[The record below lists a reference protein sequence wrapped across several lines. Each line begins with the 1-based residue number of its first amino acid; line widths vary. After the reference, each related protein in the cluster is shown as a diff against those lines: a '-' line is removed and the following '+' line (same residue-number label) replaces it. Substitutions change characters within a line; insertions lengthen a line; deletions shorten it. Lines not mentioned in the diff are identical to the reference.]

1 MKVHGSTELSRMLV
15 LQRHSANTRLALDR
29 AGEEMATGLK
39 ADRLGAAGGDL
50 GRIYRLER
58 MLERNAVHLDTIGIT
73 ATRLEMMQLSLS
85 QARDKTGAIAVDML
99 TATGLRDSVSAHMQA
114 EASRQAFVDIVGAL
128 NAGVAGDSLFAGTAT
143 DRPPLRAAEA
153 ILAEIT
159 TLVAGLPVGDAI
171 AAVEAWFDGPGAFT
185 GPLDPPSPVELG
197 DGVRLDYAIRADDP
211 ALTAALKGHA
221 LAALVAEGGAF
232 AEADAAERFM
242 ILETAGHALLAAHDG
257 LLALEARTGQAQ
269 ETVETARAHRTAE
282 REAYDLARSRMLGA
296 DPYESATVFE
306 AMKSQLENIYT
317 VTARLATLR
326 FANFMR

>member
-114 EASRQAFVDIVGAL
+114 
-128 NAGVAGDSLFAGTAT
+128 
-143 DRPPLRAAEA
+143 
-153 ILAEIT
+153 
-159 TLVAGLPVGDAI
+159 
-171 AAVEAWFDGPGAFT
+171 
-185 GPLDPPSPVELG
+185 
-197 DGVRLDYAIRADDP
+197 
-211 ALTAALKGHA
+211 
-221 LAALVAEGGAF
+221 
-232 AEADAAERFM
+232 
-242 ILETAGHALLAAHDG
+242 
-257 LLALEARTGQAQ
+257 
-269 ETVETARAHRTAE
+269 
-282 REAYDLARSRMLGA
+282 
-296 DPYESATVFE
+296 
-306 AMKSQLENIYT
+306 
-317 VTARLATLR
+317 
-326 FANFMR
+326 